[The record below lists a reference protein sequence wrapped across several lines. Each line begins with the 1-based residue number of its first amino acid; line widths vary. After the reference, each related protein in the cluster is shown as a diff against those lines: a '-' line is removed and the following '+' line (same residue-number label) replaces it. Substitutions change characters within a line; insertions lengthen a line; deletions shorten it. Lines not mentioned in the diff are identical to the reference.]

1 MEGNVTEMPSLD
13 SEYPLTPEQIAAY
26 RRDGFVVLRDVLPPE
41 TIDAFRPRITQ
52 FIQNVLPTL
61 PPLAERPTYGKAFVQ
76 VTHLWNREVALAA
89 LSLSRRLGKIVAD
102 LMGVEAVRIYHD
114 QALHKEPGGGITPWH
129 QDLYYIPL
137 DGPNVLTLWMPLV
150 DVAEAMGTLRF
161 AAGSHA
167 NGSLYDGPKSDAV
180 DGYFQEMIRERGW
193 PVRDTGRLAA
203 GDAVLHTGWTLHSAP
218 GNATDRMREVF
229 NVVYFAEGSRIV
241 ERLFWQNAVR
251 DYLPG
256 QQLGERAGT
265 PINPIVFQREGAERS

>member
-1 MEGNVTEMPSLD
+1 MDAEMGAMPPLD

-26 RRDGFVVLRDVLPPE
+26 RRDGFVVLRQVLTPE
-41 TIDAFRPRITQ
+41 EAAVFRPRITR
-52 FIQNVLPTL
+52 FVERVLPQL
-61 PPLAERPTYGKAFVQ
+61 KPHAERPTYGRAFIQ
-76 VTHLWNREVALAA
+76 VTHLWTQDAALTA

-102 LMGVEAVRIYHD
+102 LMGVDAVRIYHD
-114 QALHKEPGGGITPWH
+114 QALYKEPGGGFTPWH

-137 DGPNVLTLWMPLV
+137 DGPHVLTLWIPLV
-150 DVAEAMGTLRF
+150 EVSAEMGAMRF

-167 NGSLYDGPKSDAV
+167 GGSLYDGPKSDAV
-180 DGYFQEMIRERGW
+180 DAYLQEVIRENGW
-193 PVRDTGRLAA
+193 PIQDSAPLAA
-203 GDAVLHTGWTLHSAP
+203 GDAVLHAGWTLHCAP
-218 GNATDRMREVF
+218 GNATERTREVF

-265 PINPIVFQREGAERS
+265 AANPIVFRR